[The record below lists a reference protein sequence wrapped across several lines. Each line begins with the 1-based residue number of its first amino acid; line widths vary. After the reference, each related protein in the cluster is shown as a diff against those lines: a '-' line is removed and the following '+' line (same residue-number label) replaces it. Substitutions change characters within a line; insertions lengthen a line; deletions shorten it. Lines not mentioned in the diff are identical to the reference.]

1 MANPVAVNEKGLT
14 VLYEAPQPVVE
25 YVLFHARFRSS
36 TFLLSIQQLP
46 ETSN

>member
-25 YVLFHARFRSS
+25 YVLLNARLRGSAFP
-36 TFLLSIQQLP
+36 P
-46 ETSN
+46 ECTATTRD